1 MSADLTTQT
10 TAVAGSALPL
20 LKRHVNQASIDA
32 YAEASGDFN
41 PIHVDPD
48 YAKSG
53 PFGRTIAHGLMT
65 LAFAAELLN
74 KWSNDRFDEEG
85 EIDIAFVGPLFA
97 GETVEVGGEVEEAFE
112 RDGAS
117 WVRVKL
123 LATAGERRILVGIAV
138 LPAGS

>member
-1 MSADLTTQT
+1 MSAH
-10 TAVAGSALPL
+10 VAPDSPTNAGRALPTL
-20 LKRHVNQASIDA
+20 RRHVDQASIDA

-97 GETVEVGGEVEEAFE
+97 GETVEVGGEVEEAFG